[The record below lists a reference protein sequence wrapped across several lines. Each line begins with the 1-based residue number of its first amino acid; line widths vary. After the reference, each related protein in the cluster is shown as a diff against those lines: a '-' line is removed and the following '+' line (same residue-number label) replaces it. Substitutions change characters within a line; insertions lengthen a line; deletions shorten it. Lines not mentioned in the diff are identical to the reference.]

1 MVDNFIIAVIIGAT
15 LGFLA
20 GLGVGGGNLLILWLT
35 LVVGFEYAIAKG
47 INLLFFPPTAIVATL
62 FRWRKGS
69 LNFAKIVPAIIGG
82 CISAALF
89 AIVSKNLQQEVI
101 QKLFGWLLII
111 TGLRELFYRPRKA
124 R

>member
-1 MVDNFIIAVIIGAT
+1 MLDSYIVAAFIGAA

-35 LVVGFEYAIAKG
+35 MILGMDYTTAKG
-47 INLLFFPPTAIVATL
+47 INLLFFLPTAIIATL
-62 FRWRKGS
+62 FRWRQGS
-69 LNFAKIVPAIIGG
+69 LPFRKISPAVIGG

-89 AIVSKNLQQEVI
+89 SVLSQHIHTELI
-101 QKLFGWLLII
+101 QKIFGGLLIV